1 MGSVTPLF
9 PKASTPFLKDI
20 EEDGYHIFSRK
31 YAKIPGYYLSEF
43 PEYPGAKISDLSVG
57 DQITIRAF
65 FNIGAGKSK
74 RIDGGYIDLEIEH
87 IEDDHV
93 MALIVTQLP
102 SHFPL
107 QTGSTIELFEDEIL
121 CISTLSTH

>member
-9 PKASTPFLKDI
+9 PKADTPFLKDI

-57 DQITIRAF
+57 DQITVRAF
-65 FNIGAGKSK
+65 FKIGTGKSE

-87 IEDDHV
+87 IEEDHV

-102 SHFPL
+102 SNFPL

-121 CISTLSTH
+121 YISTLSAH